1 MANIRGPREAHHD
14 RYIRRLL
21 EECDLLKDGIALMD
35 TPDGEPLSAEDRDRL
50 FERSLCSMMARLC
63 RDEPGKALT
72 GYLAM
77 VTQLRFLADEDSSER
92 CDPPAKRSE
101 PKL

>member
-1 MANIRGPREAHHD
+1 MDNRRRPHLD
-14 RYIRRLL
+14 RLVRRLL

-50 FERSLCSMMARLC
+50 FQRSLRAMMAQYC

-72 GYLAM
+72 GCLAM